1 MESLTVSNDVL
12 VNLLIDYLSRGC
24 AMGVGIGILYGV
36 FIFSVLLF
44 IVDLIPVLIERR
56 KRNGLSNNH

>member
-1 MESLTVSNDVL
+1 MESLTISNNDL
-12 VNLLIDYLSRGC
+12 VNLLIEYLSRGC
-24 AMGVGIGILYGV
+24 SMGIGIGILYGIFV
-36 FIFSVLLF
+36 FSVLLV